1 MKILSKTF
9 IFVNFTEPS
18 VMDKELN
25 QYFEEILEKY
35 PGFSHKTD
43 VITDQ
48 LVFEGRDAWRTILIR
63 II

>member
-1 MKILSKTF
+1 MKLLSKTF
-9 IFVNFTEPS
+9 VFVDFVEPS

-48 LVFEGRDAWRTILIR
+48 LVFEGKDAWRTFIIR

>member
-1 MKILSKTF
+1 MKLLSKTF
-9 IFVNFTEPS
+9 VFVDFTEPS

-48 LVFEGRDAWRTILIR
+48 LVFEGKDAWRTLITR

>member
-1 MKILSKTF
+1 MKLLSKTF
-9 IFVNFTEPS
+9 VFVDFTEPS

-43 VITDQ
+43 IITDQ
-48 LVFEGRDAWRTILIR
+48 LVFKDRTALRALVIR